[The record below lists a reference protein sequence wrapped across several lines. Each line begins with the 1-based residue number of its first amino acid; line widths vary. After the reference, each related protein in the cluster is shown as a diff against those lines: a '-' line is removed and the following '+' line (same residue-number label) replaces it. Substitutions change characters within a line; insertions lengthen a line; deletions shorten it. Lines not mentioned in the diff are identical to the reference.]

1 MWHNLFNQDL
11 INSMKT
17 IKQLLITIAV
27 LLFSLTAKAYDF
39 EVDGIYYNIISA
51 TDFTAEVTYGD
62 NAYSGEVIIPSSV
75 NYNSRIVTIT
85 RIGANAF
92 RWDDPLTNIIIPNSV
107 TSIGNF
113 AFEGCSLVGVTI
125 PNSVTSIEYGAFD
138 KCYSIRNIRIEDG
151 NTTLELGLEL
161 GYVDRKGMFYD
172 CHLDTLYLG
181 RNLSYY
187 AGKEYGYSPFYGKKF
202 LICYT
207 NNIQINIKVC
217 FRYVLMILRVFLP
230 IYCAYKGI
238 LT

>member
-1 MWHNLFNQDL
+1 
-11 INSMKT
+11 MKT

-138 KCYSIRNIRIEDG
+138 KCYSIRNIRIEVSILFIFG
-151 NTTLELGLEL
+151 
-161 GYVDRKGMFYD
+161 
-172 CHLDTLYLG
+172 
-181 RNLSYY
+181 
-187 AGKEYGYSPFYGKKF
+187 
-202 LICYT
+202 
-207 NNIQINIKVC
+207 IK
-217 FRYVLMILRVFLP
+217 
-230 IYCAYKGI
+230 
-238 LT
+238 